1 MSSLAFPSFVYLLCL
16 VTSTTCAVLLARTY
30 LRTQARLLLW
40 SAFCFAFL
48 ALNNLIV
55 VIDILVFP
63 NVVDLSLWRLV
74 ASVIAV
80 SVLLY
85 GFIWESEP

>member
-1 MSSLAFPSFVYLLCL
+1 MGGLTFQSAVYLLCL
-16 VTSTTCAVLLARTY
+16 ATSIACALLLARSY
-30 LRTQARLLLW
+30 VRTRARLLLW
-40 SAFCFAFL
+40 SSLCFGFF

-63 NVVDLSLWRLV
+63 RVVDLSLMRLV
-74 ASVIAV
+74 ASLIAV

-85 GFIWESEP
+85 GFIWESE

>member
-1 MSSLAFPSFVYLLCL
+1 MGGLTFQSAVYLLCL
-16 VTSTTCAVLLARTY
+16 ATSIACALLLARSY
-30 LRTQARLLLW
+30 VRTRARLLLW
-40 SAFCFAFL
+40 SSLCFGFL

-55 VIDILVFP
+55 VVDLLILP
-63 NVVDLSLWRLV
+63 TTIDLSLLRLV

-85 GFIWESEP
+85 GFIWESE